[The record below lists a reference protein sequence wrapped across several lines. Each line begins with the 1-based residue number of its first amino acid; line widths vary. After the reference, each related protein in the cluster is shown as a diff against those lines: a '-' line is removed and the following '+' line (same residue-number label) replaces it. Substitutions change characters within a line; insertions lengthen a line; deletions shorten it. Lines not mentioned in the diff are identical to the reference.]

1 MKRRHA
7 IGIAILSGL
16 GAVLVPI
23 LASLYLTNKQSLET
37 ETKQNLAL
45 ANEVLRRVD
54 ETDNQSIGAIVRLL
68 GTHAADPCSDANI
81 ALMRQIAVGSSY
93 IQAVGHVEGDR
104 LVCSSL
110 GRHAPGTPLGH
121 VGYVNT
127 VGVSIRPSVELLVA
141 PGMHFLIAEK
151 NGYAVVVHRDLAID
165 VFTDNRDVSLG
176 VFAPSTKKLML
187 NRGHFDPQWMLALNE
202 QSETTFFD
210 GNYVVAISRSKK
222 YDNAAFTATPAHYL
236 DARER
241 KLAAVLVPIGA
252 FVGLLSLLS
261 LGMLGRYHMALPQV
275 LRLALKHNEVFLHYQ
290 PIVELSTGRCVG
302 AEALIRW
309 RRQDGSFVPPNL
321 FIQVAEECG
330 LIRQITARVIELLRK
345 DVPPLLEVFPDF
357 QISFNLSPFDLETG
371 EIVAQLRELSQA
383 KGLSPKNLHAEITE
397 RCLLNAKRAKG
408 TVQAIRKLGI
418 GIAIDDFGTGFCGL
432 SYLNTFEVDFLKIDK
447 AFVDTMGTTAA
458 TSQVATHI
466 IDMAKS
472 LNLEMIAE
480 GVETEEQAAF
490 LRHYS
495 VRYAQGWLFAKAM
508 SIEDLIRYSLN

>member
-16 GAVLVPI
+16 GAVFMPV
-23 LASLYLTNKQSLET
+23 LASLYLTGRESLET

-54 ETDNQSIGAIVRLL
+54 ETDNQSIDAIARLSA
-68 GTHAADPCSDANI
+68 THAVDPCSDANI
-81 ALMRQIAVGSSY
+81 ALMRQIDVSSSY

-104 LVCSSL
+104 MICSSL
-110 GRHAPGTPLGH
+110 GRHDPGIPMGHLGF
-121 VGYVNT
+121 VNT
-127 VGVSIRPSVELLVA
+127 VGARIRPSVELSIA
-141 PGMHFLIAEK
+141 PGMHFFIAEK

-176 VFAPSTKKLML
+176 VFSLSAKRLML
-187 NRGHFDPQWMLALNE
+187 SRGHFDPKWMLALKG
-202 QSETTFFD
+202 QSEATFFD
-210 GNYVVAISRSKK
+210 GNYVVAITQSKK
-222 YDNAAFTATPAHYL
+222 YDNAAFAVTPAHYL
-236 DARER
+236 NARGR
-241 KLAAVLVPIGA
+241 KLAIVLVPIGA
-252 FVGLLSLLS
+252 FVGLLSLFS

-275 LRLALKHNEVFLHYQ
+275 LRLALKHNEIFLHYQ

-309 RRQDGSFVPPNL
+309 RRQDGSFVSPNL
-321 FIQVAEECG
+321 FIPVAEESG

-345 DVPPLLEVFPDF
+345 DLPPLLEVFPDF
-357 QISFNLSPFDLETG
+357 QISFNLSSLDLESD
-371 EIVAQLRELSQA
+371 EIVAQLRELSQT
-383 KGLSPKNLHAEITE
+383 KGFSPKNLHAEITE
-397 RCLLNAKRAKG
+397 RYLLNTKRAKG

-480 GVETEEQAAF
+480 GVETEEQATF

-495 VRYAQGWLFAKAM
+495 VQYAQGWLFAKAM